1 MFAAEPS
8 LLPVTLPPPDPA
20 PPHRPI
26 RIPPVSPR
34 RALQYTLGALLA
46 APANANLSSGHL
58 PELCSSGM
66 LAQLLLLLIG
76 SLFILHEWRQQFQ
89 KLSVS
94 FSGITME
101 GLCVGALCGYAVLWL
116 LSEIHSTLGHT
127 ESQFWIWCL
136 GTCGFSL
143 LWIFF
148 RGGIGLFLGC
158 TRSIFQHCLVQRR
171 SVIVS
176 CTPCLYSGAWF
187 VPARRRRRRGESPIR
202 MPRIF
207 HSPDPLVCVSRI
219 SCLIMQQAHT
229 CCWSGLCCG
238 LLYGWISTCFLFLGI
253 EFLAWWFW
261 SIWLSSDSSV
271 LARLLS
277 WLPILLLGCF
287 TSRNRLVATSPEPRL
302 HAPPWPS
309 ISADYIVDPGTQWFT
324 LPEGADPACD
334 FDRALMSADCPLTSA
349 FDSLL
354 DDYVF
359 SIQSLSPSLFSLP
372 EAGYEFSVTILQL
385 SLCLLETGGLNGLL
399 SDSG

>member
-58 PELCSSGM
+58 PELCSSRM

-89 KLSVS
+89 KVSVS
-94 FSGITME
+94 FSGITLE

-116 LSEIHSTLGHT
+116 LSEIHLTLGHT
-127 ESQFWIWCL
+127 ESQFWIWCI

-171 SVIVS
+171 GVIVS

-202 MPRIF
+202 MP
-207 HSPDPLVCVSRI
+207 
-219 SCLIMQQAHT
+219 Q
-229 CCWSGLCCG
+229 
-238 LLYGWISTCFLFLGI
+238 
-253 EFLAWWFW
+253 
-261 SIWLSSDSSV
+261 
-271 LARLLS
+271 
-277 WLPILLLGCF
+277 
-287 TSRNRLVATSPEPRL
+287 
-302 HAPPWPS
+302 
-309 ISADYIVDPGTQWFT
+309 
-324 LPEGADPACD
+324 GADPACD

-359 SIQSLSPSLFSLP
+359 SIQSLSPSLFSLT
-372 EAGYEFSVTILQL
+372 EAGYEFSVTITATEFV
-385 SLCLLETGGLNGLL
+385 STGNWRSKRSAL